1 MAARKILYIHMAA
14 LGDGL
19 MASPGLALLKKHLPD
34 RRLVV
39 VSREHVAGYFKRL
52 DFVDEVEV
60 FGSNRFLVR
69 SKPWLALGVIPD
81 ALRLLGR
88 LRNGNYEAALQWR
101 GQFPDTAMN
110 VATGA
115 DYRLAARQ
123 FIHRRPWW
131 PVEKIPGTGIE
142 MVDATRP
149 DIHMVEAM
157 AAPCLRLI
165 EKTTGKRVDPQ
176 SIDWRLRFPIQ
187 PAERSGAETFMRA
200 EGLEAGRFAIVSI
213 SSKTVWNQWPDERF
227 AEVAQ
232 HLQEQCGLRVVIDA
246 LPAHKAREDFIVSRL
261 KTPPVRAAG
270 RLGLG
275 EIAHVIACA
284 RLVVSYNS
292 APMHFCAVSGTPVVV
307 IGGRDGADIAPWNVP
322 NRVVS
327 GNEYYPRRHPE
338 QKRWPELVSRVQ
350 AEAVCKNVDE
360 LLAETSTHVTAR

>member
-1 MAARKILYIHMAA
+1 MSARKILYIHMAA

-69 SKPWLALGVIPD
+69 NKPWLALGVIPD

-88 LRNGNYEAALQWR
+88 LKNGNYEAALQWR
-101 GQFPDTAMN
+101 GQFPDTVMS

-115 DYRLAARQ
+115 DHRLASRQ

-142 MVDATRP
+142 MVDATRS

-157 AAPCLRLI
+157 AAPCVRLI
-165 EKTTGKRVDPQ
+165 EKVTGKQVDSSQ
-176 SIDWRLRFPIQ
+176 VDWRLRFPIQ
-187 PAERSGAETFMRA
+187 PAEQLGAEKFMRE
-200 EGLEAGRFAIVSI
+200 EGLERGGFAIVSI

-232 HLQEQCGLRVVIDA
+232 HLQEKCGLRVVIDA
-246 LPAHKAREDFIVSRL
+246 LPGHKAREDFIVSKL

-275 EIAHVIACA
+275 EIAYVIGQA
-284 RLVVSYNS
+284 RMVVCYNS

-327 GNEYYPRRHPE
+327 GNEFYPRRHPD
-338 QKRWPELVSRVQ
+338 QAKWPELVGKVSARD
-350 AEAVCKNVDE
+350 VCAASTQ
-360 LLAETSTHVTAR
+360 LLKESP